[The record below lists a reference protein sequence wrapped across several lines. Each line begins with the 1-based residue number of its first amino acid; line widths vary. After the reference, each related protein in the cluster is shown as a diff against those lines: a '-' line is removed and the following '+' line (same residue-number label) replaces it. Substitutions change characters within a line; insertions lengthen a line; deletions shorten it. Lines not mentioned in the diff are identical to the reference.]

1 MMSQSAIY
9 ELAAVIL
16 ALPLSYALAFLLK
29 KWAYKFTAYQNEID
43 RLFVTYWNGRPE
55 DEYNAWLKVRRTM
68 QNASPSEKQMKY
80 VDKNLRKVNR
90 NNYISGSY
98 IGDDGEIRI
107 NENAPVIRIE
117 NDYSQD

>member
-1 MMSQSAIY
+1 MMPHTAIY
-9 ELAAVIL
+9 ELVAIIL
-16 ALPLSYALAFLLK
+16 ALPLSYVLAYLVK

-68 QNASPSEKQMKY
+68 LNTSASKKQLKY
-80 VDKNLRKVNR
+80 IDKNLRKVNR
-90 NNYISGSY
+90 NTYISGSY
-98 IGDDGEIRI
+98 IGDDGEIII

-117 NDYSQD
+117 NNFSQD